1 MCVHEVCRKEI
12 VRLEAERDALKEEL
26 AEERAV
32 NLLMA
37 DELVKRRMNPEYQP
51 A

>member
-12 VRLEAERDALKEEL
+12 VRLEAERDSLQEQL
-26 AEERAV
+26 DEERAV

-37 DELVKRRMNPEYQP
+37 DELVKKRRDPEYLP